1 MDLSKISALL
11 DDAALADAPLR
22 DWGLREPLRA
32 HEFLVRIADAGVT
45 LDLIDDILRQFEE
58 HLPRLSDADM
68 ALNNLDRFFA
78 AARSPLSLA
87 TLFERDRQAL
97 PILLQI
103 FSTSQHLSDLL
114 VTDRES
120 YDLLRM
126 TEGQPVARDV
136 LVDEIVTETLAQTDD
151 KAVIATLRRFK
162 RRETL
167 RIAYGDIVLSQDLLV
182 VTQQI
187 SFLADAIVEA
197 ALRAAYRKL
206 AETRGVLR
214 LPDGRPARFAVF
226 ALGKLGGTELNYSS
240 DIDLIFLYDGEGT
253 SDGRRRQSSTE
264 FFDALARELI
274 RLLADKNELGMAYR
288 VDMRLRPEG
297 QRGPLVPSL
306 ESALHYYD
314 VMGRTWERQ
323 AMVKVRT
330 IAGDADLG
338 QEFLARLEPW
348 IYRRYLSR
356 ADISGI
362 RALKRRIE
370 QRAEGEGA
378 DRCDVKTGHGGIRD
392 IEFVIQFLQ
401 LLNGG
406 EVRELRT
413 GNTLVALG
421 RLERAGCL
429 NDRERSE
436 LEENYRFLRKIE
448 HRLQI
453 MFDLQTHAMPED
465 GEELRKLA
473 VRMGFDAT
481 AGATAREA
489 FVAEYRRRTGVNRI
503 VLNHLLHLAFGDE
516 GEVEPEVDLVLDPD
530 PSRESIRQTL
540 AKYRFNSIDNA
551 YDTLM
556 SLATE
561 RIRFLSTRRCRHF
574 LAAIAPRLLAAVS
587 QTPEPDSTLVNL
599 ANVSDSLGGKG
610 VLWELFS
617 FSPPTLR
624 LYVDLCSSSPFLSEI
639 LTSNPGMIDEL
650 LDSLLL
656 DRLPRPEQLRA
667 KLADLCRGAEDIEPI
682 LHSFKN
688 TEQLSVGV
696 RDILGKEDI
705 KATNAALADIAEVCL
720 EQLTRREFDRLSEKF
735 GTPWIEQ
742 GDAEGEQSREVE
754 RPASPA
760 LIPQPPAAASRP
772 CEFITLGVGK
782 YGGREPNYHS
792 DLDVIFLYEA
802 DGQTHAARRARKTN
816 VTSNQHF
823 FGELGQRIIKAA
835 SQLGPFGRL
844 YEVDARLR
852 PTGRSGALA
861 TSLAELVRY
870 FDDGEGQLWERLALC
885 KARVV
890 YGEPQAA
897 QRAMEAVW
905 QVTYGPAWRAADADE
920 IYQMRIRLEETA
932 SPRNIKRGLG
942 GIVDIEFL
950 VQMLQLRHAGL
961 PLSIRAPG
969 TLDAMAALR
978 NAGHL
983 GESDFAILSEAYRF
997 LRNVEARIRLMNAAA
1012 RHDMPEDA
1020 VELAKLARLLRYSR
1034 SEDLLTD
1041 DERTRRQVRQTF
1053 DRVFGEASN
1062 QASIL
1067 WAR

>member
-1 MDLSKISALL
+1 MDLSKTSALL
-11 DDAALADAPLR
+11 DDAALAEPMLR
-22 DWGLREPLRA
+22 RWGVREPDRA
-32 HEFLVRIADAGVT
+32 HAFLVAIADAGVP
-45 LDLIDDILRQFEE
+45 LDLVADLLRQFEE

-68 ALNNLDRFFA
+68 ALNSLDRFFA

-136 LVDEIVTETLAQTDD
+136 LVEEIATETLAQPDER
-151 KAVIATLRRFK
+151 AVVATLRRFK

-167 RIAYGDIVLSQDLLV
+167 RIAYGDIALGQDLPV
-182 VTQQI
+182 VTEQI

-197 ALRAAYRKL
+197 ALRAAYRKVS
-206 AETRGVLR
+206 ESRGVLR
-214 LPDGRPARFAVF
+214 TADGRRARFVVLG
-226 ALGKLGGTELNYSS
+226 LGKLGGVELNYSS

-264 FFDALARELI
+264 YFDALARELI
-274 RLLADKNELGMAYR
+274 RLLTDTSEHGAAYR

-297 QRGPLVPSL
+297 ERGPLVPSV

-314 VMGRTWERQ
+314 VLGRTWERQ
-323 AMVKVRT
+323 AMVKARA
-330 IAGDADLG
+330 IAGDLDLG
-338 QEFLARLEPW
+338 REFLSQMEPW
-348 IYRRYLSR
+348 IYRQYLSR
-356 ADISGI
+356 ADITGI

-370 QRAEGEGA
+370 QRAEREGA
-378 DRCDVKTGHGGIRD
+378 DRLDVKTGHGGIRD

-406 EVRELRT
+406 DLKELRT
-413 GNTLVALG
+413 GNTLEAMD

-453 MFDLQTHAMPED
+453 MFDLQTHAMPADE
-465 GEELRKLA
+465 EELRKLA

-481 AGATAREA
+481 AGATARDA
-489 FVAEYRRRTGVNRI
+489 FLTEYRRRTDVNRI
-503 VLNHLLHLAFGDE
+503 ILNHLLHLAFGDE

-530 PSRESIRQTL
+530 PPRDFIRQTL
-540 AKYRFNSIDNA
+540 SKYRFKSVDSA
-551 YDTLM
+551 YETLM
-556 SLATE
+556 TLATE

-587 QTPEPDSTLVNL
+587 ETPEPDSTLVNL

-617 FSPPTLR
+617 FSPPTMR
-624 LYVDLCSSSPFLSEI
+624 LYVELCSSSPFLSEI

-656 DRLPRPEQLRA
+656 DRLPTPERLRLE
-667 KLADLCRGAEDIEPI
+667 LADLCRGAENIEPI

-720 EQLTRREFDRLSEKF
+720 EQLTHREFNRLSEKF
-735 GTPWIEQ
+735 GVPWIDETAS
-742 GDAEGEQSREVE
+742 GEPTDDATSIVSPVPSPQSL
-754 RPASPA
+754 AS
-760 LIPQPPAAASRP
+760 ASQP

-802 DGQTHAARRARKTN
+802 DGQTRPNRRGRTSNA
-816 VTSNQHF
+816 TSNQHF

-835 SQLGPFGRL
+835 SQLGPYGRL

-861 TSLAELVRY
+861 TSLAELMRY

-890 YGEPQAA
+890 YGSPEAA
-897 QRAMEAVW
+897 RRAMDAVW
-905 QVTYGPAWRAADADE
+905 HVTYGRAWQPSDAEE
-920 IYQMRIRLEETA
+920 IYEMRMRLEETA
-932 SPRNIKRGLG
+932 SRQNIKRGPG
-942 GIVDIEFL
+942 GIVDVEFL

-961 PLSIRAPG
+961 PLPIRAPG

-978 NAGHL
+978 DAGHL
-983 GESDFAILSEAYRF
+983 AQSDYDFLAEAYRF

-1012 RHDMPEDA
+1012 RHDLPDDA
-1020 VELAKLARLLRYSR
+1020 LELAKLSRLLHYER
-1034 SEDLLTD
+1034 SEDLLAD
-1041 DERTRRQVRQTF
+1041 DKRIRRQVRETF
-1053 DRVFGEASN
+1053 DRLFREASK
-1062 QASIL
+1062 QASVL
-1067 WAR
+1067 SAR